1 MTDKHATTIL
11 FGVWRAT
18 IENIYK
24 RIVPKLRS
32 YDPSV
37 NVRIRTP
44 PPRPSS
50 FRGDRFD
57 YQCGYLSFQFV
68 LPSESFNLC
77 FFPLLML
84 VNINT
89 CECIHCVISMVVFFF
104 SPAYEMYRAKMAVE
118 NKSHCNEYNLVV
130 VCL

>member
-1 MTDKHATTIL
+1 MTDKHATTVL

-44 PPRPSS
+44 PPAPRHFEATDSITNV
-50 FRGDRFD
+50 G
-57 YQCGYLSFQFV
+57 
-68 LPSESFNLC
+68 
-77 FFPLLML
+77 
-84 VNINT
+84 T
-89 CECIHCVISMVVFFF
+89 
-104 SPAYEMYRAKMAVE
+104 
-118 NKSHCNEYNLVV
+118 
-130 VCL
+130 